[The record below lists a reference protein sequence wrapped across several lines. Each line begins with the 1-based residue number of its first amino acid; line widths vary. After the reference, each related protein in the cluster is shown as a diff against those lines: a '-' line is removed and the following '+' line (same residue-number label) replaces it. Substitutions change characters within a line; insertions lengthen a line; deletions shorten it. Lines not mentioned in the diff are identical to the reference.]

1 MARRSRARRWTAR
14 TCEASP
20 GGASLSGSPGP
31 ASIAEARELE
41 NASDVRKM
49 QFRAQQL
56 IDYAEQARR
65 TAGFANANLTR
76 ALTAAPPASPEF
88 NYVSRTQLR

>member
-1 MARRSRARRWTAR
+1 
-14 TCEASP
+14 
-20 GGASLSGSPGP
+20 
-31 ASIAEARELE
+31 
-41 NASDVRKM
+41 M